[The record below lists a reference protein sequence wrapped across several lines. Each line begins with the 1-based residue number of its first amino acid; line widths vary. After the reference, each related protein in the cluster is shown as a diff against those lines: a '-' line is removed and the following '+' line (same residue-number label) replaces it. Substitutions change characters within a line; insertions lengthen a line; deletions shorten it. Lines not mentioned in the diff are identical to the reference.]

1 VDQGSSASEDFS
13 YQKLKRHKIMLRLI
27 VEIMLLITG
36 AAFIGWLFFIIWLG
50 LKTFFG
56 IALHDDADDDSHKE
70 N

>member
-1 VDQGSSASEDFS
+1 
-13 YQKLKRHKIMLRLI
+13 MLRLI

-56 IALHDDADDDSHKE
+56 IALHDDADDGDSIKE
-70 N
+70 NN